1 MFIGHFAVSFAAK
14 PIAPSVSLGTLFLAA
29 QLADLLWPNLVLLGL
44 ESFTISP
51 GATVVTPLEFVS
63 YPYSHS
69 LLALTFWGAA
79 AALLYRGFG
88 RSTEA
93 AFTIG
98 AVIVSHWLLD
108 AVTHKADMPLAFG
121 EARVGLGLWNSL
133 PGTLVVE
140 GLMFLIAVA
149 YYMRTTRAR
158 DRVGTVA
165 LWALVVSLV
174 LIYTANLLS
183 PPPPSVTAVAWTAQ
197 AMWLLVLAAYFIDRH
212 RQADGNEK
220 LKTKN

>member
-1 MFIGHFAVSFAAK
+1 MFIGHFAVSFSAK
-14 PIAPSVSLGTLFLAA
+14 PIVPTVSLGTLFLAA
-29 QLADLLWPNLVLLGL
+29 QLADLLWPNFVLLGL

-69 LLALTFWGAA
+69 LLAVSCWGAA

-88 RSTEA
+88 RSGLA
-93 AFTIG
+93 AMTVG
-98 AVIVSHWLLD
+98 GVIVSHWILD

-140 GLMFLIAVA
+140 GVMFLIAVA
-149 YYMRTTRAR
+149 YYMRATRAR
-158 DRVGTVA
+158 DRVGAVA

-174 LIYTANLLS
+174 LIYVANLFA
-183 PPPPSVTAVAWTAQ
+183 PPPPNVTAVAWTAQ
-197 AMWLLVLAAYFIDRH
+197 AMWLLVLAAYFVDR
-212 RQADGNEK
+212 RITTEN
-220 LKTKN
+220 